1 MEVAS
6 AAIYPGIK
14 TSAKQISFWVRKHK
28 FIDKCRI
35 IFRPSYDVLQL
46 ILKQSAFLGHKDR
59 IFGLQKGSPLG
70 LVTSVTVQ
78 SKYWS

>member
-14 TSAKQISFWVRKHK
+14 TSAKQISFWVRKHR

-59 IFGLQKGSPLG
+59 IFGLQKESSLG